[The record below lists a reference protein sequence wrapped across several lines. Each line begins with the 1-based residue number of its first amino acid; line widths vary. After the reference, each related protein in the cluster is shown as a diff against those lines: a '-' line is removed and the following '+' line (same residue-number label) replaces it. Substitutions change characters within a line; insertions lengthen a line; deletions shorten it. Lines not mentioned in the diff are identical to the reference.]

1 MPDGSASAAMTGGF
15 GVGVFVRAFLREAE
29 GRLDREREAEGA
41 GAGAGPSLRTSRPPF
56 FRAHMPR

>member
-1 MPDGSASAAMTGGF
+1 MPDGSGTAAMG
-15 GVGVFVRAFLREAE
+15 GVFGNGALVRAFFRE

-41 GAGAGPSLRTSRPPF
+41 GAGAGPSPRTSRPPF